1 MTTTTG
7 QTQQARLLT
16 PEELAMLVKLFR
28 EMRKWSQELLGE
40 ISGLSVRT
48 IQRVEKGLPSD
59 LDTRRAVARAFEF
72 EDIDALNKPYP
83 FPTEEELKAE
93 KERFDRENVMLKAL
107 PLTTGKQLAGL
118 VEMHSMDLTTS
129 AFDLPRAADEQ
140 FAEMT
145 DYFREYRDCAEL
157 YAERD
162 KFEIYDGLQKHIDAL
177 RTLDVSLCY
186 ATRRVAIKSAVPD
199 AKPWPTSLLYIVAFP
214 LGEEP
219 TEFATPRSA
228 PIGL

>member
-1 MTTTTG
+1 MNTTD

-16 PEELAMLVKLFR
+16 PEELAILVKLFR
-28 EMRKWSQELLGE
+28 EMRQWSQELLGE

-48 IQRVEKGLPSD
+48 IQRVETGLPSG
-59 LDTRRAVARAFEF
+59 LDTRRALARAFEL

-93 KERFDRENVMLKAL
+93 KEKFDRENIMLKAL

-118 VEMHSMDLTTS
+118 VEMHSLDLTTA
-129 AFDLPRAADEQ
+129 AFELPREADEQ

-157 YAERD
+157 YSQCD
-162 KFEIYDGLQKHIDAL
+162 KFNIYDDLQNHIDTL
-177 RTLDVSLCY
+177 RTLEVSLCY
-186 ATRRVAIKSAVPD
+186 ATRKVTIKSAEPD

-214 LGEEP
+214 VGEEP

-228 PIGL
+228 RIGL